1 MKIYIL
7 TDLEGP
13 AMINRFNQTRDVTP
27 EEKKEWEYYLTGE
40 VNACVEGILDFDGQ
54 ADIIVWDGHGSGGI
68 DERLFHPRAR
78 LIARGPIRA
87 PYYLDESFDALMFV
101 GQHAKMGDRGVL
113 CHTYSSKTI
122 EYYKI
127 NGIELGEFG
136 CRALMAGTMG
146 VPTIFVAGDDV
157 AVEEARELVPN
168 IRGAAVKQALG
179 RELALH
185 LSHPAACDLIRR
197 TAHEACLGLSDIEPY
212 NYPAPYTQEVRVLEG
227 VSIDGYLRAGFDYV
241 DNRTVRK
248 TSVNICDLSIQIIE
262 ESK

>member
-1 MKIYIL
+1 MKVYIL

-13 AMINRFNQTRDVTP
+13 ALISRFNQTRDVTP
-27 EEKKEWEYYLTGE
+27 EEKPRWMKLLTGE
-40 VNACVEGILDFDGQ
+40 VNACIDGVLDFDPH
-54 ADIIVWDGHGSGGI
+54 AEAIVWDGHGSGGI
-68 DERLFHPRAR
+68 LEELFHKHGK

-87 PYYLDESFDALMFV
+87 PYHLDESFDALMFV

-127 NGIELGEFG
+127 NGVELGEFG

-146 VPTIFVAGDDV
+146 VPTTFVAGDDV
-157 AVEEARELVPN
+157 TIEEARELVPN
-168 IRGAAVKQALG
+168 IEGAVVKWALG

-185 LSHPAACDLIRR
+185 LSHEAACELIRERARVACER
-197 TAHEACLGLSDIEPY
+197 TGEIGPY
-212 NYPAPYTQEVRVLEG
+212 FFEGPYTQEVRMLAG
-227 VSIDGYLRAGFDYV
+227 VSIQSSLDSGWEFV

-248 TSVNICDLSIQIIE
+248 TSDDLCDLRV
-262 ESK
+262 